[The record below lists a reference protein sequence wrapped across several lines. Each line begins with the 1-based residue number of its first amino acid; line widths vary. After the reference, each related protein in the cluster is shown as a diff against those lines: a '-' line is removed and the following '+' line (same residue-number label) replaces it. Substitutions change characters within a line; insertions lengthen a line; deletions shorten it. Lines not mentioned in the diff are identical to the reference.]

1 MTGWFKF
8 PRAFFGDSGLKRAKP
23 CSEFEAMAWMLHKA
37 AYKPTA
43 IYANGHMVPIT
54 PGQFAAANSVMREEF
69 GWSKSRVTGFLER
82 HQKRGF
88 IRLATDQGITIIT
101 ICNIEENQGS
111 KKKKSP
117 ATLPA
122 SDRKKTATP
131 THKKKKKEKEPEDS
145 VSSFGEDSTAAP
157 RDGDAQAQPQ
167 IQTPTRTQTLAPS
180 DPAAPV
186 GASPPS
192 RRKPAASTALAL
204 RRAGRWTTTN
214 RPSAAPG
221 SRPSLP
227 MISPEA
233 EAPPLAPSRYRADL
247 DGSLPEGHRQ
257 ALARSRASNPLI
269 AESRAAAAKGNLRE
283 EGPPQNGPTPT
294 LNPPKAE
301 P

>member
-1 MTGWFKF
+1 MSGWFKF
-8 PRAFFGDSGLKRAKP
+8 PRAFFGDGGLKRAKP
-23 CSEFEAMAWMLHKA
+23 CSEFEAKAWMLFKA
-37 AYKPTA
+37 AYEPTA
-43 IYANGHMVPIT
+43 IYANGDMVAIA

-69 GWSKSRVTGFLER
+69 GWSKSRVTGFLKR
-82 HQKRGF
+82 LQKRGF
-88 IRLATDQGITIIT
+88 ISLATDQGITIIT
-101 ICNIEENQGS
+101 ICNLEENKDS

-122 SDRKKTATP
+122 SDRKTTATP

-145 VSSFGEDSTAAP
+145 VSSFGEDSTASP
-157 RDGDAQAQPQ
+157 REGDIQAQPQ

-186 GASPPS
+186 GASPS
-192 RRKPAASTALAL
+192 TRRKPAASTALAL
-204 RRAGRWTTTN
+204 RRAGGWATTN
-214 RPSAAPG
+214 RQPAVPG
-221 SRPSLP
+221 SRAALP

-233 EAPPLAPSRYRADL
+233 DAPPLAPSRYRADL

-257 ALARSRASNPLI
+257 ALARSRASNSLI
-269 AESRAAAAKGNLRE
+269 AESRAAAAKSNLRE
-283 EGPPQNGPTPT
+283 EGSPQTGPTPP